1 MPSSAATS
9 SRPDETAYDRHR
21 LRQWLAGEARADGVS
36 RRRLLTLLAAAGT
49 AGALP
54 LSAPVPARAAD
65 GDTIV
70 KPLPP
75 ETFVRH
81 GTNAETRWEA
91 LRGIGHHT
99 PNGLFFVRNH
109 TATPRIGADDWRL
122 KLWGSGLRGGPGE
135 DRPVEFG
142 YDDLRRLPSVTRTA
156 FVECA
161 GNGRSG
167 FTTQQGE
174 TVSGTPWGLGAIGV
188 ARWRGVPL
196 STVLRRAGLSP
207 YAVDVQP
214 RGLDAEYVSGGES
227 LGRVRRPLPLSKALH
242 DVVLAYEMNG
252 EPLPPD
258 HGHPVRV
265 LVPSWVGIASIKWV
279 GDIEVSAQ
287 PLFSPWN
294 TTFYRLFGPGHP
306 EGGSAPLTRQ
316 TLKSAFE
323 LARGATFP
331 VGRGQVLTGR
341 SWSGAG
347 PVDRVDVST
356 DGGASWRQARLLE
369 RPRPDTWT
377 RWSVTWKPRT
387 RGATRLL
394 ARATDTA
401 GRTQPDVSVHN
412 TQGYL
417 FDAVVRHEVTVV

>member
-99 PNGLFFVRNH
+99 PNDLFFVRNH
-109 TATPRIGADDWRL
+109 TATPRVGADDWRL

-188 ARWRGVPL
+188 ARWRGVPCPPCCAARACPRTP
-196 STVLRRAGLSP
+196 STCSRAVWTPSTS
-207 YAVDVQP
+207 A
-214 RGLDAEYVSGGES
+214 A
-227 LGRVRRPLPLSKALH
+227 GRV
-242 DVVLAYEMNG
+242 
-252 EPLPPD
+252 
-258 HGHPVRV
+258 
-265 LVPSWVGIASIKWV
+265 
-279 GDIEVSAQ
+279 SAG
-287 PLFSPWN
+287 
-294 TTFYRLFGPGHP
+294 Y
-306 EGGSAPLTRQ
+306 GGRC
-316 TLKSAFE
+316 
-323 LARGATFP
+323 RC
-331 VGRGQVLTGR
+331 
-341 SWSGAG
+341 
-347 PVDRVDVST
+347 
-356 DGGASWRQARLLE
+356 
-369 RPRPDTWT
+369 PRPCTTSCSPT
-377 RWSVTWKPRT
+377 R
-387 RGATRLL
+387 
-394 ARATDTA
+394 
-401 GRTQPDVSVHN
+401 
-412 TQGYL
+412 
-417 FDAVVRHEVTVV
+417 